1 MGDIGR
7 FSCEVSAYLYN
18 GYTMRYEEA
27 SWYSERLGR
36 WMKIRIYGHYGQP
49 VLAFPCQNQPGDDFA
64 NHGMIDALSFLIDSG
79 RMKLYCLEVNDDQT
93 VSDESWDHGK
103 AAYLLE
109 QYHHYVVEEVLPFVY
124 DKQRGH
130 CYPYLIGASMG
141 GTHAANQFFRRPDLY
156 SGFVSLSASYDVAR
170 CFHDYFDSNV
180 YNNSPVHYLANMP
193 SDHPYM
199 DLYRHKTMCVVVGDG
214 SFEYL
219 VKYTNHWL
227 ADVTNRKG
235 IPVWYNFWDQNSIHD
250 WSSWLYQMPY
260 FLDRIL

>member
-141 GTHAANQFFRRPDLY
+141 GNPRGQSVL
-156 SGFVSLSASYDVAR
+156 
-170 CFHDYFDSNV
+170 
-180 YNNSPVHYLANMP
+180 
-193 SDHPYM
+193 
-199 DLYRHKTMCVVVGDG
+199 
-214 SFEYL
+214 
-219 VKYTNHWL
+219 
-227 ADVTNRKG
+227 
-235 IPVWYNFWDQNSIHD
+235 
-250 WSSWLYQMPY
+250 
-260 FLDRIL
+260 